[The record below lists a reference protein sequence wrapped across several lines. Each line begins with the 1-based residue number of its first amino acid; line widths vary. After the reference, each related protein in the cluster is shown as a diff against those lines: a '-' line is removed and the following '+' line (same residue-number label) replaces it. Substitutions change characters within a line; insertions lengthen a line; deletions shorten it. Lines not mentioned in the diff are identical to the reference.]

1 MAKYEG
7 RWTQVLR
14 RRPRSGERERGGKTY
29 LSLKVNRR
37 IGLLLGRKWGLPS
50 TISGQGR
57 PLHFVLCD
65 VSAIIE
71 NVRADSRDFVLPF
84 LRANSTS
91 RRAAPFRGRI
101 ASLLSREHNGPVN
114 GHNRGK
120 LAFNSRISRFV
131 AVLCKYSSGDHV
143 WINPCLR
150 RGMFSSFRG
159 GDHVDWGKCTCGLIN

>member
-14 RRPRSGERERGGKTY
+14 RRPRSGERDRGGKTY

-37 IGLLLGRKWGLPS
+37 SRAAPRPEMRLAKHNLRSGKASPFCSLWCVRNNWKCPRGLEGL
-50 TISGQGR
+50 
-57 PLHFVLCD
+57 
-65 VSAIIE
+65 
-71 NVRADSRDFVLPF
+71 LPF